1 MENLKMHTPDLA
13 DENFKKLAALFPN
26 AVTETKDENGNVVR
40 AIDADVLRQE
50 ISAAVVEGPQERYQF
65 TWPDKKSRLCWQIS
79 LLQKHCALTVKSRS
93 VKMEL
98 QEILIQKTSILRA
111 IIWMH

>member
-40 AIDADVLRQE
+40 AIDADVLHQE
-50 ISAAVVEGPQERYQF
+50 ISATVVEGPQERYQF
-65 TWPDKKSRLCWQIS
+65 TWPDKKKSVVLANQPIAKTLRLDR
-79 LLQKHCALTVKSRS
+79 KSQS
-93 VKMEL
+93 AKAAL
-98 QEILIQKTSILRA
+98 QEILIQKISISRA
-111 IIWMH
+111 IIWTH